1 MSEKQAEALAML
13 LGGEPWQSGGDIWL
27 VMVRRSDGH
36 VVVFSGDVVCEYEDE
51 EAFEASRPHASILL
65 A

>member
-1 MSEKQAEALAML
+1 MEEREAEAVAAA

-27 VMVRRSDGH
+27 VIRHRADGH
-36 VVVFSGDVVCEYEDE
+36 MVVISDDAVCEYQDE
-51 EAFEASRPHASILL
+51 KAFEQGNTLLSILL